1 MTDTTT
7 TEKRTVYIV
16 ETDHSDY
23 AARGETRAGAVA
35 AYRKGIRDAHRGI
48 ELLRKRGVPE
58 AEIRDIWPDGVLQ
71 LPIKAIRREHTEV
84 VTTRSVD
91 YVAIPDDSALFG
103 TNGKDQHN
111 A

>member
-23 AARGETRAGAVA
+23 AARGETLVGAVA
-35 AYRKGIRDAHRGI
+35 AYRKGIRDANRGI
-48 ELLRKRGVPE
+48 ELLRKRDVPE

-84 VTTRSVD
+84 VTTPKRGLRRHPGRLSTVRHHR
-91 YVAIPDDSALFG
+91 
-103 TNGKDQHN
+103 KDQQ
-111 A
+111 